1 MVKNCIFCINK
12 CYLENDMLE
21 LGVREKN
28 FGAPPDASNGFGRV
42 LWDLGY
48 PQNQTGWL
56 YDASID
62 FYATKRKQ
70 VAIFA
75 FSKHLKAI
83 FKEFFFEKM

>member
-1 MVKNCIFCINK
+1 MFCIKK
-12 CYLENDMLE
+12 CFDENDMFE
-21 LGVREKN
+21 LVVREQ
-28 FGAPPDASNGFGRV
+28 FFCAPPDATDGFGGV
-42 LWDLGY
+42 VWDVGY
-48 PQNQTGWL
+48 TQNQTGWS

-75 FSKHLKAI
+75 FSKLLKAI

>member
-1 MVKNCIFCINK
+1 MFCIKNCFH
-12 CYLENDMLE
+12 ENDMFE
-21 LGVREKN
+21 LGVREEN
-28 FGAPPDASNGFGRV
+28 FCAPPDASNGFGRV
-42 LWDLGY
+42 VWDLGY
-48 PQNQTGWL
+48 PQNQTGWS
-56 YDASID
+56 YDAWID